1 MHQSV
6 TADDNI
12 ERLSSCGKY
21 TVLRVPFAPNGDRN
35 IADLL
40 LVPQDAGSYPAV
52 IFNHGTS
59 LMATDYKDLLS
70 HVASHGYI
78 VMAPQ
83 IYNPLAVVTTSVKTE
98 QAKALATQVWV
109 AQNISSCLPAG
120 VSVDSSQGVFV
131 AGHSRGGGVAYLTAT
146 ERPHTAPAVAGYIGV
161 DPVDTKLCARETA
174 HLQRGQ
180 AWFTG
185 RASDRRSLRAHLKA
199 QTIAEFY
206 SESTAPSWHVVA
218 DAAGHMD
225 LLDDQLGWI
234 SRTAMNVCKQSKLQ
248 RSQVRPWLGG
258 LIVAFLQDTV
268 QRSSFSDPFVT
279 GTSKQSHVETF
290 LNSSPSDLALF
301 VERKQAAY

>member
-1 MHQSV
+1 M
-6 TADDNI
+6 
-12 ERLSSCGKY
+12 
-21 TVLRVPFAPNGDRN
+21 AP
-35 IADLL
+35 
-40 LVPQDAGSYPAV
+40 
-52 IFNHGTS
+52 S

-161 DPVDTKLCARETA
+161 DPVDTKLVPMFFLRKSALKNSAVRARNSAPPTWPSLVYGAGLGSQKPACAPEGSN
-174 HLQRGQ
+174 H
-180 AWFTG
+180 
-185 RASDRRSLRAHLKA
+185 
-199 QTIAEFY
+199 AEFY